1 MSNLDFLKKLIKI
14 ESISPND
21 NGCFDVI
28 KQQFDGLN
36 FSFEETNYKNISNLI
51 ISNGDSKE
59 KTFCFL
65 GHTDVVPPGPES
77 EWTVPPFSGEI
88 IGNKIYGRGTAD
100 MKGGV
105 ACFISALKEFL
116 LEYKEPSFN
125 IMVLLN
131 SNEEGKLE
139 NGKVDRVINEM
150 IDKDKFI
157 DFCLI
162 GEPSSSKK
170 VGDVIRI
177 GRRGSL
183 SGNLKVYGIQGHVAY
198 PKQALNPILGI
209 GKTLEE
215 LKNMEWDRGN
225 ENFEPTS
232 FQVSNIKSGTGAENV
247 VPGVLEM
254 AFNFRFS
261 PESSPDGLKE
271 MFETLLEK
279 SDLKYDARWTLSAL
293 AFLTSKTEFIDIV
306 KSSIKEINN
315 IDTKI
320 DNGGGTSDGRWV
332 APMGSEI
339 VELGPLNKTI
349 HQIDEHVDIED
360 LSTLKEIYKKIS
372 KFIPDAEWKI
382 HAP

>member
-1 MSNLDFLKKLIKI
+1 MSNLELLKKLIKI

-28 KQQFDGLN
+28 KQQFDGLD

-51 ISNGDSKE
+51 ITNGDSKN

-77 EWTVPPFSGEI
+77 EWSVPPFSGEI
-88 IGNKIYGRGTAD
+88 IDNKIYGRGAAD

-116 LEYKEPSFN
+116 SENKDPSFN

-139 NGKVDRVINEM
+139 NGKVDRVINKM

-183 SGNLKVYGIQGHVAY
+183 SGNVKVYGIQGHVAY

-254 AFNFRFS
+254 TFNFRFS

-271 MFETLLEK
+271 MFEALLKK
-279 SDLKYDARWTLSAL
+279 SDLKYDVSWTLSAL
-293 AFLTSKTEFIDIV
+293 PFLTAKTEFIDIV

-360 LSTLKEIYKKIS
+360 LSTLKEIYKKILIKVHQS
-372 KFIPDAEWKI
+372 A
-382 HAP
+382 

>member
-1 MSNLDFLKKLIKI
+1 MSNLDLLKKLIKI

-28 KQQFDGLN
+28 KQQFDGLG

-51 ISNGDSKE
+51 IANGDSKN

-77 EWTVPPFSGEI
+77 EWSVPPFSGEI
-88 IGNKIYGRGTAD
+88 IDNKIYGRGAAD
-100 MKGGV
+100 MKGGI

-116 LEYKEPSFN
+116 FENKDPSFN

-150 IDKDKFI
+150 IDKNKFI

-254 AFNFRFS
+254 TFNFRFS
-261 PESSPDGLKE
+261 PESTPDRLKK
-271 MFETLLEK
+271 MFKKLLKK
-279 SDLKYDARWTLSAL
+279 SDLKYDVSWTLSAL
-293 AFLTSKTEFIDIV
+293 PFLTSKTEFIDIV

-349 HQIDEHVDIED
+349 HQINEHVDIGD
-360 LSTLKEIYKKIS
+360 LSTLKEIYKKILIKVHQS
-372 KFIPDAEWKI
+372 A
-382 HAP
+382 

>member
-1 MSNLDFLKKLIKI
+1 MSNLELLKKLIKI

-28 KQQFDGLN
+28 KQQFDGLD
-36 FSFEETNYKNISNLI
+36 FSFEETNYKNISNLV
-51 ISNGDSKE
+51 ISNGDSKN

-77 EWTVPPFSGEI
+77 EWSVPPFSGEI
-88 IGNKIYGRGTAD
+88 IDNKIYGRGAAD

-116 LEYKEPSFN
+116 SENKDPSFN

-254 AFNFRFS
+254 TFNFRFS

-271 MFETLLEK
+271 MFEALLKK
-279 SDLKYDARWTLSAL
+279 SDLKYDVSWTLSAL
-293 AFLTSKTEFIDIV
+293 PFLTAKTEFIDIV

-320 DNGGGTSDGRWV
+320 DNGGGTPDGRWV

-360 LSTLKEIYKKIS
+360 LSTLKEIYKKILIKVHQS
-372 KFIPDAEWKI
+372 A
-382 HAP
+382 

>member
-1 MSNLDFLKKLIKI
+1 MSNLELLKKLIKI

-28 KQQFDGLN
+28 KQQFDGLD

-51 ISNGDSKE
+51 ITNGDSKN

-77 EWTVPPFSGEI
+77 EWSVPPFSGEI
-88 IGNKIYGRGTAD
+88 IDNKIYGRGAAD

-116 LEYKEPSFN
+116 SENKDPSFN

-225 ENFEPTS
+225 KNFEPTS

-254 AFNFRFS
+254 TFNFRFS

-271 MFETLLEK
+271 KFEALLKK
-279 SDLKYDARWTLSAL
+279 SDLKYDVSWTLSAL
-293 AFLTSKTEFIDIV
+293 PFLTAKTEFIDIV

-360 LSTLKEIYKKIS
+360 LSTLKEIYKKILIKVHQS
-372 KFIPDAEWKI
+372 A
-382 HAP
+382 

>member
-1 MSNLDFLKKLIKI
+1 MSNLELLKKLIKI

-28 KQQFDGLN
+28 KQQFDGLD
-36 FSFEETNYKNISNLI
+36 FSFEETNYKNMSNLI
-51 ISNGDSKE
+51 ITNGDSKN

-77 EWTVPPFSGEI
+77 EWSVPPFSGEI
-88 IGNKIYGRGTAD
+88 IDNKIYGRGAAD

-116 LEYKEPSFN
+116 CEYKDPSFN

-183 SGNLKVYGIQGHVAY
+183 SGILKVYGIQGHVAY

-254 AFNFRFS
+254 TFNFRFS

-271 MFETLLEK
+271 KFEALLKK
-279 SDLKYDARWTLSAL
+279 SDLKYDVSWTLSAL
-293 AFLTSKTEFIDIV
+293 PFLTSKTEFIDIV

-360 LSTLKEIYKKIS
+360 LSTLKEIYKKILIKVHQS
-372 KFIPDAEWKI
+372 A
-382 HAP
+382 

>member
-1 MSNLDFLKKLIKI
+1 MSNLELLKKLIKI

-28 KQQFDGLN
+28 KQQFDGLD
-36 FSFEETNYKNISNLI
+36 FSFEEINYKNISNLI
-51 ISNGDSKE
+51 ITNGDSKN

-77 EWTVPPFSGEI
+77 EWSVPPFSGEI
-88 IGNKIYGRGTAD
+88 IDNKIYGRGAAD

-116 LEYKEPSFN
+116 SENKDPSFN

-139 NGKVDRVINEM
+139 NGKVDRVINKM

-254 AFNFRFS
+254 TFNFRFS

-271 MFETLLEK
+271 MFEALLKK
-279 SDLKYDARWTLSAL
+279 SDLKYDVSWTLSAL
-293 AFLTSKTEFIDIV
+293 PFLTAKTEFIDIV

-360 LSTLKEIYKKIS
+360 LSTLKEIYKKILIKVHQS
-372 KFIPDAEWKI
+372 A
-382 HAP
+382 

>member
-1 MSNLDFLKKLIKI
+1 MSNLELLKKLIKI

-28 KQQFDGLN
+28 KQQFDGLD

-51 ISNGDSKE
+51 ITNGDSKN

-77 EWTVPPFSGEI
+77 EWSVPPFSGEI
-88 IGNKIYGRGTAD
+88 IDNKIYGRGAAD

-116 LEYKEPSFN
+116 SENKDPSFN

-198 PKQALNPILGI
+198 PKQALNPILGM

-254 AFNFRFS
+254 TFNFRFS
-261 PESSPDGLKE
+261 PESYPDELKE
-271 MFETLLEK
+271 KFEALLKK
-279 SDLKYDARWTLSAL
+279 SDLKYDVSWTLSAL
-293 AFLTSKTEFIDIV
+293 PFLTAKTEFIDIV

-360 LSTLKEIYKKIS
+360 LSTLKEIYKKILIKVHQS
-372 KFIPDAEWKI
+372 V
-382 HAP
+382 

>member
-1 MSNLDFLKKLIKI
+1 MSNLELLKKLIKI

-28 KQQFDGLN
+28 KQQFDGLD

-51 ISNGDSKE
+51 ITNGDSKN

-77 EWTVPPFSGEI
+77 EWSVPPFSGEI
-88 IGNKIYGRGTAD
+88 IDNKIYGRGAAD

-116 LEYKEPSFN
+116 SENKDPSFN

-183 SGNLKVYGIQGHVAY
+183 SGNVKVYGIQGHVAY

-254 AFNFRFS
+254 TFNFRFS

-271 MFETLLEK
+271 KFEALLKK
-279 SDLKYDARWTLSAL
+279 SDLKYDVSWTLSAL
-293 AFLTSKTEFIDIV
+293 PFLTAKTEFIDIV

-360 LSTLKEIYKKIS
+360 LSTLKEIYKKILIKVHQS
-372 KFIPDAEWKI
+372 A
-382 HAP
+382 

>member
-1 MSNLDFLKKLIKI
+1 MSNLELLKKLIKI

-28 KQQFDGLN
+28 KQQFDGLG
-36 FSFEETNYKNISNLI
+36 FSFEETSYKNISNLI
-51 ISNGDSKE
+51 IANGDSNN

-77 EWTVPPFSGEI
+77 EWSVPPFSGEI
-88 IGNKIYGRGTAD
+88 IDNKIYGRGAAD

-116 LEYKEPSFN
+116 SENKDPSFN

-139 NGKVDRVINEM
+139 NGKVDSVINEM

-254 AFNFRFS
+254 TFNFRFS

-271 MFETLLEK
+271 MFEALLKK
-279 SDLKYDARWTLSAL
+279 SDLKYDVSWTLSAL
-293 AFLTSKTEFIDIV
+293 PFLTSKTEFIDIV

-360 LSTLKEIYKKIS
+360 LSTLKEIYKKILIKVHQS
-372 KFIPDAEWKI
+372 A
-382 HAP
+382 

>member
-1 MSNLDFLKKLIKI
+1 MSNLELLKKLIKI

-28 KQQFDGLN
+28 KQQFDGLD

-51 ISNGDSKE
+51 ITNGDSKN

-77 EWTVPPFSGEI
+77 EWSVPPFSGEI
-88 IGNKIYGRGTAD
+88 IDNKIYGRGAAD

-116 LEYKEPSFN
+116 SENKDPSFN

-254 AFNFRFS
+254 TFNFRFS

-271 MFETLLEK
+271 KFEALLNK
-279 SDLKYDARWTLSAL
+279 SDLKYDVSWTLSAL
-293 AFLTSKTEFIDIV
+293 PFLTAKTEFIDIV

-349 HQIDEHVDIED
+349 HQIDEHVDIEG
-360 LSTLKEIYKKIS
+360 LSTLKEIYKKILIKVHQS
-372 KFIPDAEWKI
+372 A
-382 HAP
+382 

>member
-1 MSNLDFLKKLIKI
+1 MSNLELLKKLIKI

-28 KQQFDGLN
+28 KQQFDGLD

-51 ISNGDSKE
+51 ITNGDSKN

-77 EWTVPPFSGEI
+77 EWSVPPFSGEI
-88 IGNKIYGRGTAD
+88 IDNKIYGRGAAD

-116 LEYKEPSFN
+116 SENKDPSFN
-125 IMVLLN
+125 IMILLN

-254 AFNFRFS
+254 TFNFRFS

-271 MFETLLEK
+271 KFEALLKK
-279 SDLKYDARWTLSAL
+279 SDLKYDVSWTLSAL
-293 AFLTSKTEFIDIV
+293 PFLTSKTEFIDIV

-360 LSTLKEIYKKIS
+360 LSTLKEIYKKILIKVHQS
-372 KFIPDAEWKI
+372 A
-382 HAP
+382 

>member
-1 MSNLDFLKKLIKI
+1 MSNLELLKKLIKI
-14 ESISPND
+14 KSISPND

-28 KQQFDGLN
+28 KQQFDGLD

-51 ISNGDSKE
+51 ITNGDSKN

-77 EWTVPPFSGEI
+77 EWSVPPFSGEI
-88 IGNKIYGRGTAD
+88 IDNKIYGRGAAD

-116 LEYKEPSFN
+116 SENKDPSFN

-254 AFNFRFS
+254 TFNFRFS

-271 MFETLLEK
+271 MFEALLKK
-279 SDLKYDARWTLSAL
+279 SDLKYDVSWTLSAL
-293 AFLTSKTEFIDIV
+293 PFLTAKTEFIDIV

-360 LSTLKEIYKKIS
+360 LSTLKEIYKKILI
-372 KFIPDAEWKI
+372 KFHQSA
-382 HAP
+382 

>member
-1 MSNLDFLKKLIKI
+1 MSNLELLKKLIKI
-14 ESISPND
+14 ESVSPND

-28 KQQFDGLN
+28 KQQFDGLD

-51 ISNGDSKE
+51 ITNGDSKN

-77 EWTVPPFSGEI
+77 EWSVPPFSGEI
-88 IGNKIYGRGTAD
+88 IDNKIYGRGAAD

-116 LEYKEPSFN
+116 SENKDPSFN

-209 GKTLEE
+209 GQTLEE

-254 AFNFRFS
+254 TFNFRFS

-271 MFETLLEK
+271 MFEALLK
-279 SDLKYDARWTLSAL
+279 RSGLKYDVSWTLSAL
-293 AFLTSKTEFIDIV
+293 PFLTSKTEFIDIV

-360 LSTLKEIYKKIS
+360 LSILKEIYKKILIKVHQS
-372 KFIPDAEWKI
+372 V
-382 HAP
+382 

>member
-1 MSNLDFLKKLIKI
+1 VSNLELLKKLIEI

-28 KQQFDGLN
+28 KQQFDGLD

-51 ISNGDSKE
+51 ITNGDSKN

-77 EWTVPPFSGEI
+77 EWSVPPFSGEI
-88 IGNKIYGRGTAD
+88 IDNKIYGRGAAD

-116 LEYKEPSFN
+116 SENKDPSFN

-198 PKQALNPILGI
+198 PKQALNPILGM

-254 AFNFRFS
+254 TFNFRFS

-271 MFETLLEK
+271 MFEALLKK
-279 SDLKYDARWTLSAL
+279 SDLKYDVSWTLSAL
-293 AFLTSKTEFIDIV
+293 PFLTSKTEFIDIV

-360 LSTLKEIYKKIS
+360 LSTLKEIYKKILIKVHQS
-372 KFIPDAEWKI
+372 A
-382 HAP
+382 

>member
-1 MSNLDFLKKLIKI
+1 MSNLELLKKLIKI

-28 KQQFDGLN
+28 KQQFDGLD

-51 ISNGDSKE
+51 ITNGDSKN

-77 EWTVPPFSGEI
+77 EWSVPPFSGEI
-88 IGNKIYGRGTAD
+88 IDNKIYGRGAAD

-116 LEYKEPSFN
+116 SENKDPSFN

-254 AFNFRFS
+254 TFNFRFS

-271 MFETLLEK
+271 KFEALLKK
-279 SDLKYDARWTLSAL
+279 SDLKYDVSWTLSAL
-293 AFLTSKTEFIDIV
+293 PFLTAKTEFIDIV

-320 DNGGGTSDGRWV
+320 DHGGGTSDGRWV

-360 LSTLKEIYKKIS
+360 LSTLKEIYKKILIKVHQS
-372 KFIPDAEWKI
+372 A
-382 HAP
+382 

>member
-1 MSNLDFLKKLIKI
+1 MSNLDLLKKLIKI

-28 KQQFDGLN
+28 KQQFDGLD
-36 FSFEETNYKNISNLI
+36 FSFEEINYKNISNLI
-51 ISNGDSKE
+51 ITNGDSKN

-77 EWTVPPFSGEI
+77 EWTVPPFSAEI
-88 IGNKIYGRGTAD
+88 IDNKIYGRGAAD

-116 LEYKEPSFN
+116 SENKDPSFN

-232 FQVSNIKSGTGAENV
+232 FQISNIKSGTGAENV

-254 AFNFRFS
+254 TFNFRFS

-271 MFETLLEK
+271 MFEALLKK
-279 SDLKYDARWTLSAL
+279 SDLKYDVSWTLSAL
-293 AFLTSKTEFIDIV
+293 PFLTSKTEFIDIV

-360 LSTLKEIYKKIS
+360 LSTLKEIYKKILIKVHQS
-372 KFIPDAEWKI
+372 A
-382 HAP
+382 

>member
-1 MSNLDFLKKLIKI
+1 VSNLELLKKLIKI

-28 KQQFDGLN
+28 KQQFDGLD

-51 ISNGDSKE
+51 ITNGDSKN

-77 EWTVPPFSGEI
+77 EWSVPPFSGEI
-88 IGNKIYGRGTAD
+88 IDNKIYGRGAAD

-116 LEYKEPSFN
+116 CEYKDPSFN

-254 AFNFRFS
+254 TFNLRFS

-271 MFETLLEK
+271 KFEALLKK
-279 SDLKYDARWTLSAL
+279 SDLKYDVSWTLSAL
-293 AFLTSKTEFIDIV
+293 PFLTAKTEFIDIV

-360 LSTLKEIYKKIS
+360 LSTLKEIYKKILIKVHQS
-372 KFIPDAEWKI
+372 A
-382 HAP
+382 

>member
-1 MSNLDFLKKLIKI
+1 VSNLELLKKLIKI

-28 KQQFDGLN
+28 KQQFDGLD
-36 FSFEETNYKNISNLI
+36 FSFEEINYKNISNLI
-51 ISNGDSKE
+51 ITNGDSKN

-77 EWTVPPFSGEI
+77 EWSVPPFSGEI
-88 IGNKIYGRGTAD
+88 IDNKIYGRGAAD

-116 LEYKEPSFN
+116 SENKDPSFN

-254 AFNFRFS
+254 TFNFRFS

-271 MFETLLEK
+271 KFEALLKK
-279 SDLKYDARWTLSAL
+279 SDLKYDVSWTLSAL
-293 AFLTSKTEFIDIV
+293 PFLTAKTEFIDIV

-360 LSTLKEIYKKIS
+360 LSTLKEIYKKILIKVHQS
-372 KFIPDAEWKI
+372 A
-382 HAP
+382 

>member
-1 MSNLDFLKKLIKI
+1 VSNLELLKKLIKI

-28 KQQFDGLN
+28 KQQFDGLD

-51 ISNGDSKE
+51 ITNGDSKN

-77 EWTVPPFSGEI
+77 EWSVPPFSGEI
-88 IGNKIYGRGTAD
+88 IDNKIYGRGAAD

-116 LEYKEPSFN
+116 SENKDPSFN

-183 SGNLKVYGIQGHVAY
+183 SGNLRVYGIQGHVAY
-198 PKQALNPILGI
+198 PKQALNPILGM

-254 AFNFRFS
+254 TFNFRFS
-261 PESSPDGLKE
+261 PESSPDGLKK
-271 MFETLLEK
+271 MFEALLKK
-279 SDLKYDARWTLSAL
+279 SDLKYDLSWTLSAL
-293 AFLTSKTEFIDIV
+293 PFLTSKTEFIDIV

-360 LSTLKEIYKKIS
+360 LSTLKEIYKKILIKVHQS
-372 KFIPDAEWKI
+372 A
-382 HAP
+382 

>member
-1 MSNLDFLKKLIKI
+1 VSNLELLKKLIKI

-28 KQQFDGLN
+28 KQQFDGLD

-51 ISNGDSKE
+51 ITNGDSKN

-77 EWTVPPFSGEI
+77 EWSVPPFSGEI
-88 IGNKIYGRGTAD
+88 IDNKIYGRGAAD

-116 LEYKEPSFN
+116 SENKDPSFN

-254 AFNFRFS
+254 TFNFRFS

-271 MFETLLEK
+271 KFEALLKK
-279 SDLKYDARWTLSAL
+279 SDLKYDVSWTLSAL
-293 AFLTSKTEFIDIV
+293 PFLTSKTEFIDIV

-360 LSTLKEIYKKIS
+360 LSTLKEIYKKILIKVHQS
-372 KFIPDAEWKI
+372 A
-382 HAP
+382 

>member
-1 MSNLDFLKKLIKI
+1 MSNLELLKKLIKI

-28 KQQFDGLN
+28 KQQFDGLD

-51 ISNGDSKE
+51 ITNGDSKN

-77 EWTVPPFSGEI
+77 EWSVPPFSGEI
-88 IGNKIYGRGTAD
+88 IDNKIYGRGAAD

-116 LEYKEPSFN
+116 SENKDPSFN

-232 FQVSNIKSGTGAENV
+232 FQVSNINSGTGAENV

-254 AFNFRFS
+254 TFNFRFS

-271 MFETLLEK
+271 MFEALLKK
-279 SDLKYDARWTLSAL
+279 SDLKYDVSWTLSAL
-293 AFLTSKTEFIDIV
+293 PFLTSKTEFIDIV

-360 LSTLKEIYKKIS
+360 LSTLKEIYKKILIKVHQS
-372 KFIPDAEWKI
+372 A
-382 HAP
+382 

>member
-1 MSNLDFLKKLIKI
+1 MSNLELLKKLIKI

-28 KQQFDGLN
+28 KQQFDGLD

-51 ISNGDSKE
+51 ITNGDSKN

-77 EWTVPPFSGEI
+77 EWSVPPFSGEI
-88 IGNKIYGRGTAD
+88 IDNKIYGRGAAD

-116 LEYKEPSFN
+116 SENKDPSFN

-254 AFNFRFS
+254 TFNFRFS

-271 MFETLLEK
+271 KFEALLKK
-279 SDLKYDARWTLSAL
+279 SDLKYDVSWTLSAL
-293 AFLTSKTEFIDIV
+293 PFLTAKTEFIDIV

-360 LSTLKEIYKKIS
+360 LTTLKEIYKKILIKVHQS
-372 KFIPDAEWKI
+372 A
-382 HAP
+382 

>member
-150 IDKDKFI
+150 ISKDKFI

-170 VGDVIRI
+170 IGDVIRI

-183 SGNLKVYGIQGHVAY
+183 SGNLKVFGVQGHVAY

-261 PESSPDGLKE
+261 PESSPDELKE
-271 MFETLLEK
+271 MFKALLEK
-279 SDLKYDARWTLSAL
+279 SDLKYDVSWTLSAL
-293 AFLTSKTEFIDIV
+293 PFLTSKTEFIDIV

-339 VELGPLNKTI
+339 VELGPLNRTI

-360 LSTLKEIYKKIS
+360 LSTLKEIYKKILIKVHQS
-372 KFIPDAEWKI
+372 A
-382 HAP
+382 

>member
-1 MSNLDFLKKLIKI
+1 MSNLELLKKLIKI

-28 KQQFDGLN
+28 KQQFDGLD

-51 ISNGDSKE
+51 ITNGDSKN

-77 EWTVPPFSGEI
+77 EWSVPPFSGEI
-88 IGNKIYGRGTAD
+88 IDNKIYGRGAAD

-105 ACFISALKEFL
+105 ACFISALKEFVS
-116 LEYKEPSFN
+116 ENKDPSFN

-254 AFNFRFS
+254 TFNFRFS

-271 MFETLLEK
+271 KFEALLKK
-279 SDLKYDARWTLSAL
+279 SDLKYDASWTLSAL
-293 AFLTSKTEFIDIV
+293 PFLTAKTEFIDIV

-360 LSTLKEIYKKIS
+360 LSTLKEIYKKILI
-372 KFIPDAEWKI
+372 KVHQLA
-382 HAP
+382 

>member
-1 MSNLDFLKKLIKI
+1 MSNLELLKKLIKI

-28 KQQFDGLN
+28 KQQFDGLD

-51 ISNGDSKE
+51 ITNGDSKN

-77 EWTVPPFSGEI
+77 EWSVPPFSGEI
-88 IGNKIYGRGTAD
+88 IDNKIYGRGAAD

-116 LEYKEPSFN
+116 SENKDPSFN

-198 PKQALNPILGI
+198 PKQALNPILGM

-254 AFNFRFS
+254 TFNFRFS

-271 MFETLLEK
+271 KFEALLKK
-279 SDLKYDARWTLSAL
+279 SDLKYDVSWTLSAL
-293 AFLTSKTEFIDIV
+293 PFLTSKTEFIDIV

-360 LSTLKEIYKKIS
+360 LSTLKEIYKKILIKVHQS
-372 KFIPDAEWKI
+372 A
-382 HAP
+382 

>member
-1 MSNLDFLKKLIKI
+1 MSNLELLKKLIKI

-28 KQQFDGLN
+28 KQQFDGLD
-36 FSFEETNYKNISNLI
+36 FSFEEINYKNISNLI
-51 ISNGDSKE
+51 ITNGDSKN

-77 EWTVPPFSGEI
+77 EWSVPPFSGEI
-88 IGNKIYGRGTAD
+88 IDNKIYGRGAAD

-116 LEYKEPSFN
+116 SENKDPSFN

-139 NGKVDRVINEM
+139 NGKVDSVINEM

-254 AFNFRFS
+254 TFNFRFS

-271 MFETLLEK
+271 MFEALLKK
-279 SDLKYDARWTLSAL
+279 SDLKYDVSWTLSAL
-293 AFLTSKTEFIDIV
+293 PFLTSKTEFIDIV

-360 LSTLKEIYKKIS
+360 LSTLKEIYKKILIKVHQS
-372 KFIPDAEWKI
+372 V
-382 HAP
+382 

>member
-1 MSNLDFLKKLIKI
+1 MSNLELLKKLIKI

-51 ISNGDSKE
+51 IANGDSKN

-77 EWTVPPFSGEI
+77 EWSVPPFSGEI
-88 IGNKIYGRGTAD
+88 IDNKIYGRGAAD

-116 LEYKEPSFN
+116 SENKDPSFN

-254 AFNFRFS
+254 TFNFRFS

-271 MFETLLEK
+271 KFEALLKK
-279 SDLKYDARWTLSAL
+279 SDLKYDVSWTLSAL
-293 AFLTSKTEFIDIV
+293 PFLTAKTEFIDIV

-360 LSTLKEIYKKIS
+360 LSTLKEIYKKILIKVHQS
-372 KFIPDAEWKI
+372 A
-382 HAP
+382 

>member
-1 MSNLDFLKKLIKI
+1 MSNLELLKKLIKI

-28 KQQFDGLN
+28 KQQFDGLD

-51 ISNGDSKE
+51 ITNGNSKN

-77 EWTVPPFSGEI
+77 EWSVPPFSGEI
-88 IGNKIYGRGTAD
+88 IDNKIYGRGAAD

-116 LEYKEPSFN
+116 SENKDPSFN

-139 NGKVDRVINEM
+139 NGKVDGIINEM

-232 FQVSNIKSGTGAENV
+232 FQISNIKSGTGAENI

-254 AFNFRFS
+254 TFNFRFS

-271 MFETLLEK
+271 MFEALLKK
-279 SDLKYDARWTLSAL
+279 SDLKYDVSWTLSAL
-293 AFLTSKTEFIDIV
+293 PFLTSKTEFIDIV

-360 LSTLKEIYKKIS
+360 LSTLKEIYKKILIKVHQS
-372 KFIPDAEWKI
+372 A
-382 HAP
+382 

>member
-1 MSNLDFLKKLIKI
+1 MSNLELLKKLIKI

-28 KQQFDGLN
+28 KQQFDGLD
-36 FSFEETNYKNISNLI
+36 FSFEEINYKNISNLI
-51 ISNGDSKE
+51 ITNGDSKN

-65 GHTDVVPPGPES
+65 GHTDVVPPGPKS
-77 EWTVPPFSGEI
+77 EWSVPPFSGEI
-88 IGNKIYGRGTAD
+88 IDNKIYGRGAAD

-116 LEYKEPSFN
+116 SENKDPSFN

-254 AFNFRFS
+254 TFNFRFS

-271 MFETLLEK
+271 KFETLLKK
-279 SDLKYDARWTLSAL
+279 SDLKYDVSWTLSAL
-293 AFLTSKTEFIDIV
+293 PFLTSKTEFIDIV

-360 LSTLKEIYKKIS
+360 LSTLKEIYKKILIKVHQS
-372 KFIPDAEWKI
+372 A
-382 HAP
+382 

>member
-1 MSNLDFLKKLIKI
+1 MSNLELLKKLIKI

-28 KQQFDGLN
+28 KQQFDGLD

-51 ISNGDSKE
+51 ITNGDSKN

-77 EWTVPPFSGEI
+77 EWSVPPFSGEI
-88 IGNKIYGRGTAD
+88 IDNKIYGRGAAD

-105 ACFISALKEFL
+105 ACFISALREFL
-116 LEYKEPSFN
+116 SEYKDPSFN

-170 VGDVIRI
+170 IGDVIRI

-254 AFNFRFS
+254 TFNFRFS

-271 MFETLLEK
+271 LFETLLKK
-279 SDLKYDARWTLSAL
+279 SELKYDVSWTLSAL
-293 AFLTSKTEFIDIV
+293 PFLTAKTEFIDIV

-315 IDTKI
+315 IYTKI

-349 HQIDEHVDIED
+349 HQIDELVDIED
-360 LSTLKEIYKKIS
+360 LSTLKEIYKKILIKVHQS
-372 KFIPDAEWKI
+372 A
-382 HAP
+382 

>member
-1 MSNLDFLKKLIKI
+1 MSNLELLKKLIKI
-14 ESISPND
+14 ESVSPND

-28 KQQFDGLN
+28 KQQFDGLD

-51 ISNGDSKE
+51 ITNGDSKN

-77 EWTVPPFSGEI
+77 EWSVPPFSGEI
-88 IGNKIYGRGTAD
+88 IDNKIYGRGAAD

-116 LEYKEPSFN
+116 SENKDPSFN

-254 AFNFRFS
+254 TFNFRFS

-271 MFETLLEK
+271 KFEALLKK
-279 SDLKYDARWTLSAL
+279 SDLKYDVSWTLSAL
-293 AFLTSKTEFIDIV
+293 PFLTAKTEFIDIV

-360 LSTLKEIYKKIS
+360 LSTLKEIYKKILIKVHQS
-372 KFIPDAEWKI
+372 A
-382 HAP
+382 

>member
-1 MSNLDFLKKLIKI
+1 MSNLELLKKLIKI

-28 KQQFDGLN
+28 KQQFDGLD

-51 ISNGDSKE
+51 ITNGDSKN

-77 EWTVPPFSGEI
+77 EWSVPPFSGEI
-88 IGNKIYGRGTAD
+88 IDNKIYGRGAAD

-116 LEYKEPSFN
+116 SENKDPSFN

-254 AFNFRFS
+254 TFNFRFS

-271 MFETLLEK
+271 MFEALLKK
-279 SDLKYDARWTLSAL
+279 SDLKYDVSWTLSAL
-293 AFLTSKTEFIDIV
+293 PFLTAKTEFIDIV

-360 LSTLKEIYKKIS
+360 LSTLKEIYKKILIKVHQS
-372 KFIPDAEWKI
+372 A
-382 HAP
+382 

>member
-1 MSNLDFLKKLIKI
+1 MSNLELLKKLIKI

-28 KQQFDGLN
+28 KQQFDGLD

-51 ISNGDSKE
+51 ITNGDSKN

-77 EWTVPPFSGEI
+77 EWSVPPFSGEI
-88 IGNKIYGRGTAD
+88 IDNKIYGRGAAD

-116 LEYKEPSFN
+116 SENKDPSFN

-198 PKQALNPILGI
+198 PKQALNPILGM

-254 AFNFRFS
+254 TFNFRFS

-271 MFETLLEK
+271 KFEALLKK
-279 SDLKYDARWTLSAL
+279 SDLKYDVSWILSAL
-293 AFLTSKTEFIDIV
+293 PFLTAKTEFIDIV

-360 LSTLKEIYKKIS
+360 LSTLKEIYKKILI
-372 KFIPDAEWKI
+372 KVHQLA
-382 HAP
+382 

>member
-1 MSNLDFLKKLIKI
+1 MSNLELLKKLIKI

-28 KQQFDGLN
+28 KQQFDGLD

-51 ISNGDSKE
+51 ITNGDSKN

-77 EWTVPPFSGEI
+77 EWSVPPFSGEI
-88 IGNKIYGRGTAD
+88 IDNKIYGRGAAD

-116 LEYKEPSFN
+116 SENKDPSFN

-232 FQVSNIKSGTGAENV
+232 FQVSNIISGTGAENV

-254 AFNFRFS
+254 TFNFRFS

-271 MFETLLEK
+271 KFEALLKK
-279 SDLKYDARWTLSAL
+279 SDLKYDVSWTLSAL
-293 AFLTSKTEFIDIV
+293 PFLTAKTEFIDIV

-360 LSTLKEIYKKIS
+360 LSTLKEIYKKILIKVHQS
-372 KFIPDAEWKI
+372 V
-382 HAP
+382 

>member
-1 MSNLDFLKKLIKI
+1 VSNLELLKKLIKI

-28 KQQFDGLN
+28 RQQFDGLD

-51 ISNGDSKE
+51 ITNGDSKN

-77 EWTVPPFSGEI
+77 EWSAPPFSGEI
-88 IGNKIYGRGTAD
+88 IDNKIYGRGAAD

-116 LEYKEPSFN
+116 SENKDPSFN

-232 FQVSNIKSGTGAENV
+232 FQVSNINSGTGAENV

-254 AFNFRFS
+254 TFNFRFS
-261 PESSPDGLKE
+261 PESSPDELKE
-271 MFETLLEK
+271 MFEALLKK
-279 SDLKYDARWTLSAL
+279 SDLKYDVSWTLSAL
-293 AFLTSKTEFIDIV
+293 PFLTSKTEFIDIV

-360 LSTLKEIYKKIS
+360 LSTLKEIYKKILIKVHQS
-372 KFIPDAEWKI
+372 V
-382 HAP
+382 

>member
-1 MSNLDFLKKLIKI
+1 MSNLELLKKLIKI

-28 KQQFDGLN
+28 KQQFDGLD

-51 ISNGDSKE
+51 ITNGDSKN

-77 EWTVPPFSGEI
+77 EWSVPPFSGEI
-88 IGNKIYGRGTAD
+88 IDNKIYGRGAAD

-116 LEYKEPSFN
+116 SENKDPSFN

-183 SGNLKVYGIQGHVAY
+183 SGNVKVYGIQGHVAY

-247 VPGVLEM
+247 VPGILEM
-254 AFNFRFS
+254 TFNFRFS

-271 MFETLLEK
+271 KFEALLK
-279 SDLKYDARWTLSAL
+279 NSDLKYDVSWTLSAL
-293 AFLTSKTEFIDIV
+293 PFLTAKTEFIDIV

-360 LSTLKEIYKKIS
+360 LSTLKEIYKKILIKVHQS
-372 KFIPDAEWKI
+372 A
-382 HAP
+382 

>member
-1 MSNLDFLKKLIKI
+1 MSNLDLLKKLIKI

-28 KQQFDGLN
+28 KKQFEGLD
-36 FSFEETNYKNISNLI
+36 FSFEETNYKNISNLVI
-51 ISNGDSKE
+51 TNGNSKN

-88 IGNKIYGRGTAD
+88 IDNKIYGRGAAD

-116 LEYKEPSFN
+116 SEYKDPSFN

-198 PKQALNPILGI
+198 PKQALNPILGM

-215 LKNMEWDRGN
+215 LKNMEWDQGN

-254 AFNFRFS
+254 TFNFRFS
-261 PESSPDGLKE
+261 PESSPNGLKE
-271 MFETLLEK
+271 MFEALLKK
-279 SDLKYDARWTLSAL
+279 SDLKYDVSWTLSAL
-293 AFLTSKTEFIDIV
+293 PFLTSKTEFIDIV

-360 LSTLKEIYKKIS
+360 LSTLKEIYKKILIKVHQS
-372 KFIPDAEWKI
+372 A
-382 HAP
+382 

>member
-1 MSNLDFLKKLIKI
+1 MSNLELLKKLIKI

-28 KQQFDGLN
+28 RQQFDGLD

-51 ISNGDSKE
+51 ITNGDSKN

-77 EWTVPPFSGEI
+77 EWSVPPFSGEI
-88 IGNKIYGRGTAD
+88 IDNKIYGRGAAD

-116 LEYKEPSFN
+116 SENKDPSFN

-254 AFNFRFS
+254 TFNFRFS

-271 MFETLLEK
+271 KFEALLKK
-279 SDLKYDARWTLSAL
+279 SDLKYDVSWTLSAL
-293 AFLTSKTEFIDIV
+293 PFLTAKTEFIDIV

-360 LSTLKEIYKKIS
+360 LSTLKEIYKKILIKVHQS
-372 KFIPDAEWKI
+372 A
-382 HAP
+382 

>member
-170 VGDVIRI
+170 IGDVIRI

-183 SGNLKVYGIQGHVAY
+183 SGNLKVFGVQGHVAY

-261 PESSPDGLKE
+261 PESSPDELKE
-271 MFETLLEK
+271 MFEALLEK
-279 SDLKYDARWTLSAL
+279 SDLKYDVSWTLSAL
-293 AFLTSKTEFIDIV
+293 PFLTSKTEFIDIV
-306 KSSIKEINN
+306 KSLIKEINN

-339 VELGPLNKTI
+339 VELGPLNRTI

-360 LSTLKEIYKKIS
+360 LSTLKEIYKKILIKVHQS
-372 KFIPDAEWKI
+372 A
-382 HAP
+382 

>member
-1 MSNLDFLKKLIKI
+1 MSNLELLKKLIKI

-28 KQQFDGLN
+28 KQQFDGLD
-36 FSFEETNYKNISNLI
+36 FSFEETNYKNISNLVI
-51 ISNGDSKE
+51 TNGDSKN

-77 EWTVPPFSGEI
+77 EWSVPPFSGEI
-88 IGNKIYGRGTAD
+88 IDNKIYGRGAAD

-116 LEYKEPSFN
+116 SENKDPSFN

-131 SNEEGKLE
+131 SNEEGQLE

-254 AFNFRFS
+254 TFNFRFS

-271 MFETLLEK
+271 KFEALLKK
-279 SDLKYDARWTLSAL
+279 SDLKYDVSWILSAL
-293 AFLTSKTEFIDIV
+293 PFLTAKTEFIDIV

-360 LSTLKEIYKKIS
+360 LSTLKEIYKKILIKVHQS
-372 KFIPDAEWKI
+372 A
-382 HAP
+382 